1 MFPFFAAEEREFAH
15 SMFLAWAET
24 VRDLK
29 TSRMRD
35 ERSIEKT
42 WVMLEE
48 EKKLNALST
57 NQARVLPLF
66 FLNSVPRLQS
76 GPRVDI

>member
-1 MFPFFAAEEREFAH
+1 
-15 SMFLAWAET
+15 MFLAWAET

-57 NQARVLPLF
+57 NQARVLPF
-66 FLNSVPRLQS
+66 FHIRSPRRA
-76 GPRVDI
+76 GTRR